1 MPGAALVDEDG
12 TQLSPSLS
20 LASTVAVPALNIP
33 ASNVKVLVAGGDG
46 AVKSDIE
53 IQVRCAVLCCCLHM
67 GASCESLCVCCLP
80 GSHTHMAPS
89 CDVDGQTGVS
99 HACTSTLYALAT

>member
-33 ASNVKVLVAGGDG
+33 ASNVKVLVAGSDG

-53 IQVRCAVLCCCLHM
+53 IQVR
-67 GASCESLCVCCLP
+67 
-80 GSHTHMAPS
+80 
-89 CDVDGQTGVS
+89 
-99 HACTSTLYALAT
+99 